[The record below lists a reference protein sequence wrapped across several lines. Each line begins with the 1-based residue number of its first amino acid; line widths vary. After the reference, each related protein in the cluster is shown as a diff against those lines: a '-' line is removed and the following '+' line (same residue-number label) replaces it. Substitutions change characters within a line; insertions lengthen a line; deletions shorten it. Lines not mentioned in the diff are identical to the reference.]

1 MRPKRDRIVSVWMCQ
16 QADRT
21 LLSDFGFSRELVAMS
36 TLNVRNITKVFPGT
50 KALDSVSLS
59 FESGKVNALI
69 GKNGSGKSTLVKI
82 INGAYTPDGGTLEID
97 GQQMQFDNPSDA
109 FSHGI
114 ATVYQEMSLIP
125 GLSVA
130 ENILI
135 GRYETKGPFVD
146 WKKTYAKAQALLDE
160 MGIDLPVKELVVN
173 LSMWQ
178 CQVVEIA
185 KAMSCRP
192 KVILLDEPTS
202 ALAQHEIR
210 ILFNLIR
217 ELKKKDVIVIYITH
231 RLQELWEIAD
241 TSTVLRDGLCTGHVE
256 MAHAKHKDILDLMF
270 GDVEVRKRPADLV
283 VSDETIMEVRSFSRA
298 PWFDDISFS
307 LKKGEVLGIAGM
319 LGSGRTEL
327 LRAVFGADHADT
339 GEVILDGKRITRPV
353 PREMRTLGLAFTP
366 EDRKSQGL
374 IQILSVKENSCH
386 ACLDD
391 ISPHGFMDRRLE
403 REYAQRQIDALQI
416 KTAGMDI
423 PMTSLSGG
431 NQQKVVVGKWL
442 NTDPKVI
449 MLDEP
454 SRGIDVNAK
463 QQIFQ
468 IIWDQSRRGISSIVV
483 SSELEELLEVCHRI
497 IIMRFGK
504 FIQEVRPEDV
514 SIEQLYSL
522 CMGGE

>member
-1 MRPKRDRIVSVWMCQ
+1 
-16 QADRT
+16 
-21 LLSDFGFSRELVAMS
+21 MS

-50 KALDSVSLS
+50 RALDDVSLS

-82 INGAYTPDGGTLEID
+82 INGACRNDGGTLDID
-97 GQQMQFDNPSDA
+97 GVPMRFENPADA
-109 FSHGI
+109 FAKGI

-135 GRYETKGPFVD
+135 GRYETNGAFVD
-146 WKKTYAKAQALLDE
+146 WKRTYAKAQALLDE
-160 MGIDLPVKELVVN
+160 MGIELPLRELVMN
-173 LSMWQ
+173 LSVWQ
-178 CQVVEIA
+178 CQVVEIV

-202 ALAQHEIR
+202 ALAQHETR

-217 ELKKKDVIVIYITH
+217 ELKKKDVIIIYITH

-241 TSTVLRDGLCTGHVE
+241 TSTVLRDGVCTGRVE
-256 MAHAKHKDILDLMF
+256 MAGAQPRDILKLMF
-270 GDVEVRKRPADLV
+270 GDVEVKKRPADLA
-283 VSDETIMEVRSFSRA
+283 VSDATVLEVSGFTRE
-298 PWFDDISFS
+298 PWFKDVSFS

-327 LRAVFGADHADT
+327 LRALFGADQADAGT
-339 GEVILDGKRITRPV
+339 LVLDGERIAKPT
-353 PREMRTLGLAFTP
+353 PRAMSRRGLAFTP
-366 EDRKSQGL
+366 EDRKSQGSV
-374 IQILSVKENSCH
+374 QILSITSNLCH
-386 ACLDD
+386 ACLDQ
-391 ISPHGFMDRRLE
+391 ISPGGFVDAE
-403 REYAQRQIDALQI
+403 REAACADKQVDALQI
-416 KTAGMDI
+416 KTSGLEQ

-442 NTDPKVI
+442 NADPKVI
-449 MLDEP
+449 ILDEP

-497 IIMRFGK
+497 VIMRFGR
-504 FIQEVRPEDV
+504 FVGEVRPEDV
-514 SIEQLYSL
+514 TIEQLYSL

>member
-1 MRPKRDRIVSVWMCQ
+1 MSV
-16 QADRT
+16 
-21 LLSDFGFSRELVAMS
+21 
-36 TLNVRNITKVFPGT
+36 LNVRNITKVFPGT
-50 KALDSVSLS
+50 RALDNVSLS

-82 INGAYTPDGGTLEID
+82 INGAYRSDGGTLEID
-97 GQQMQFDNPSDA
+97 GVPMNFENPSDA
-109 FSHGI
+109 FAKGI

-135 GRYETKGPFVD
+135 GRYETKGAFVD

-160 MGIDLPVKELVVN
+160 MGINLPLRELVVN

-178 CQVVEIA
+178 CQVVEIV

-202 ALAQHEIR
+202 ALAQHETQ

-217 ELKKKDVIVIYITH
+217 ELKKKNVIIIYISH

-241 TSTVLRDGLCTGHVE
+241 TCTVLRDGVCTGRID
-256 MAHAKHKDILDLMF
+256 MAGAQPRDILNLMF
-270 GDVEVRKRPADLV
+270 GDVEVKKRPADLV
-283 VSDETIMEVRSFSRA
+283 ISDKTVLEVSGYTRE
-298 PWFDDISFS
+298 PWFKDVSFA
-307 LKKGEVLGIAGM
+307 LKKGEILGIAGM

-327 LRAVFGADHADT
+327 LRAIFGADQADSGT
-339 GEVILDGKRITRPV
+339 MVLDGEKIDRPS
-353 PREMRTLGLAFTP
+353 PRGMSHRGLAFTP

-374 IQILSVKENSCH
+374 VQILSIKANLCH
-386 ACLDD
+386 ACLDQV
-391 ISPHGFMDRRLE
+391 SPGGFVDRQLE
-403 REYAQRQIDALQI
+403 TQFADRQVAALQI
-416 KTAGMDI
+416 KTSGMDL

-442 NTDPKVI
+442 NAEPKVI
-449 MLDEP
+449 IMDEP

-463 QQIFQ
+463 QQIFE

-497 IIMRFGK
+497 IIMRLGRFVG
-504 FIQEVRPEDV
+504 EVRPEDV
-514 SIEQLYSL
+514 TIEQLYSL

>member
-1 MRPKRDRIVSVWMCQ
+1 
-16 QADRT
+16 
-21 LLSDFGFSRELVAMS
+21 MS
-36 TLNVRNITKVFPGT
+36 ILNVRNITKVFPGT
-50 KALDSVSLS
+50 KALDDVTLS

-82 INGAYTPDGGTLEID
+82 INGAYLPDGGTLDID
-97 GQQMQFDNPSDA
+97 GTPLKFDNPSDA
-109 FSHGI
+109 FDQGM

-135 GRYETKGPFVD
+135 GRYETRGAFVD

-160 MGIDLPVKELVVN
+160 MGIELPLRELVVN
-173 LSMWQ
+173 LSVWQ
-178 CQVVEIA
+178 CQVVEIV

-192 KVILLDEPTS
+192 RVILLDEPTS
-202 ALAQHEIR
+202 ALAQHETQ
-210 ILFNLIR
+210 ILFKLIR
-217 ELKKKDVIVIYITH
+217 ELKKKDVIIIYITH

-241 TSTVLRDGLCTGHVE
+241 TSTVLRDGVSTGKVE
-256 MAHAKHKDILDLMF
+256 MAGAQPRDILKLMF
-270 GDVEVRKRPADLV
+270 GDVEVRNRPADLKI
-283 VSDETIMEVRSFSRA
+283 SDETVLEIKDFKRE
-298 PWFDDISFS
+298 PWFRDISFT

-327 LRAVFGADHADT
+327 LRAIFGADKADSGT
-339 GEVILDGKRITRPV
+339 VVLDGETVERRS
-353 PREMRTLGLAFTP
+353 PRAMNRRGLAFTP

-374 IQILSVKENSCH
+374 VQILSIKDNLCH
-386 ACLDD
+386 ACLDQV
-391 ISPHGFMDRRLE
+391 SPGGFVDTKLE
-403 REYAQRQIDALQI
+403 RTFAERQVDALEI
-416 KTAGMDI
+416 KTPGIEI

-442 NTDPKVI
+442 NADPKVI
-449 MLDEP
+449 ILDEP

-468 IIWDQSRRGISSIVV
+468 IIWDQSRRGISSVVV

-497 IIMRFGK
+497 IIMRLGRFVG
-504 FIQEVRPEDV
+504 EVRPEDV
-514 SIEQLYSL
+514 TIEQLYSL
-522 CMGGE
+522 CMGGEK

>member
-1 MRPKRDRIVSVWMCQ
+1 
-16 QADRT
+16 
-21 LLSDFGFSRELVAMS
+21 MS
-36 TLNVRNITKVFPGT
+36 TLNVRNTTKVFPGT
-50 KALDSVSLS
+50 TALDNVTLS

-82 INGAYTPDGGTLEID
+82 INGAYLPDGGTLDID
-97 GQQMQFDNPSDA
+97 GVPLKFENPADA
-109 FSHGI
+109 FEKGI

-135 GRYETKGPFVD
+135 GRYETNGPFVD

-160 MGIDLPVKELVVN
+160 MGIDLPLREPVIN
-173 LSMWQ
+173 LNVWQ
-178 CQVVEIA
+178 CQVVEIV

-202 ALAQHEIR
+202 ALAQHETQ
-210 ILFNLIR
+210 ILFKLIR
-217 ELKKKDVIVIYITH
+217 ELKKKDVIIIYITH

-241 TSTVLRDGLCTGHVE
+241 TSIVLRDGKSTGKVE
-256 MAHAKHKDILDLMF
+256 MEGAKPLDILKLMF
-270 GDVEVRKRPADLV
+270 GDVEIKKRPADLV
-283 VSDETIMEVRSFSRA
+283 ISDETILEIKNFNRA
-298 PWFDDISFS
+298 PWFEDISFT
-307 LKKGEVLGIAGM
+307 LKKGEILGIAGM

-327 LRAVFGADHADT
+327 LRAIFGADKADSGT
-339 GEVILDGKRITRPV
+339 AILDGETVHKPS
-353 PREMRTLGLAFTP
+353 PRTMSAKGLAFTP

-374 IQILSVKENSCH
+374 VQILSIKDNLCH
-386 ACLDD
+386 ACLDQV
-391 ISPHGFMDRRLE
+391 SNRGFVDTKLE
-403 REYAQRQIDALQI
+403 TGFADKQVDALQI
-416 KTAGMDI
+416 KTTGTDL

-442 NTDPKVI
+442 NACPKVI
-449 MLDEP
+449 FLDEP

-468 IIWDQSRRGISSIVV
+468 IIWDQSRCGISSVVV

-497 IIMRFGK
+497 IIMRFGR
-504 FIQEVRPEDV
+504 FVGEIRPEDV
-514 SIEQLYSL
+514 TIEELYAL
-522 CMGGE
+522 CMGDGKK